1 MSQFLHNFPRMKTL
15 SIIIVNYNTKK
26 LTNDCIASIVR
37 TAADISYE
45 IIVIDNASSE
55 QFELRDSLKPKVRLI
70 RNSVN
75 KGFAK
80 ANNQGMKIARGEYI
94 LLLNSD
100 TVVHK
105 DAISLLI
112 SFAKSHPDAGIVA
125 PQLLNADQSVQPSV
139 FLFPTISRA
148 ILQYWV
154 GLRKAF
160 DKYIP
165 KGNSPVKV
173 EAVVAAAVLI
183 TPTALKKAGRLNEKY
198 FMYFEDI
205 DYCRKIKKAKLTI
218 YYLPEAKVT
227 HYHGASGKGI
237 ADSADQW
244 RRLIP
249 SSKIYHGN
257 VRHFIITFI
266 LWSGQK
272 LGRK

>member
-1 MSQFLHNFPRMKTL
+1 MKTL

-26 LTNDCIASIVR
+26 LTNDCIASIIR
-37 TAADISYE
+37 TLTDISYE

-55 QFELRDSLKPKVRLI
+55 QFELRDTLKSKVRLM

-80 ANNQGMKIARGEYI
+80 ANNQGIKVARGEYI

-105 DAISLLI
+105 NAIETLI
-112 SFAKSHPDAGIVA
+112 DFAKAHTDAGIVA
-125 PQLLNADQSVQPSV
+125 PQLLNADQSVQASV
-139 FLFPTISRA
+139 FRFPTIRRA
-148 ILQYWV
+148 ILQYWIGKRNV
-154 GLRKAF
+154 F
-160 DKYIP
+160 DKYTP
-165 KGNSPVKV
+165 KGEKPVAV
-173 EAVVAAAVLI
+173 EAVVAAAILI
-183 TPTALKKAGRLNEKY
+183 TPLALKKVGRLNEKY

-205 DYCRKIKKAKLTI
+205 DYCRKIKKAKLSI

-227 HYHGASGKGI
+227 HFHGASGKVLAG
-237 ADSADQW
+237 SADQW

-249 SSKIYHGN
+249 SSKIYHGTI
-257 VRHFIITFI
+257 RHSIISFI

-272 LGRK
+272 FLHRS

>member
-1 MSQFLHNFPRMKTL
+1 MRTL

-26 LTNDCIASIVR
+26 LTNDCIVSVIR
-37 TAADISYE
+37 TLTDISYE

-55 QFELRDSLKPKVRLI
+55 QFELRETVKSKVRLI
-70 RNSVN
+70 RNPVN

-80 ANNQGMKIARGEYI
+80 ANNQGIKIARGEYI

-100 TVVHK
+100 TVVHSM
-105 DAISLLI
+105 AIETLLA
-112 SFAKSHPDAGIVA
+112 FAKSHTNAGIVA

-139 FLFPTISRA
+139 FRFPTIWRA
-148 ILQYWV
+148 MLQYWIGKKRV
-154 GLRKAF
+154 F
-160 DKYIP
+160 DKYVP
-165 KGNSPVKV
+165 KGDNPVTV

-183 TPTALKKAGRLNEKY
+183 TPQALKKAGRLNEKY

-205 DYCRKIKKAKLTI
+205 DYCRKMKKAHLAV

-227 HYHGASGKGI
+227 HFHGASGKVL

-249 SSKIYHGN
+249 SSKIYHGTF
-257 VRHFIITFI
+257 RHSIITFI

-272 LGRK
+272 FLHRS